1 MKIVKVLGTEEL
13 FRYLDAYDLELD
25 PHFDGLIGRQPK
37 KAWEKFIN
45 VENQHLVSE
54 EGIDFVAK
62 LLRYDHQE
70 RLTARE
76 AMCHAWFDAV
86 EGRDLVA
93 RGVDRNDPNAHAL
106 PGKM

>member
-45 VENQHLVSE
+45 VETQHL
-54 EGIDFVAK
+54 
-62 LLRYDHQE
+62 
-70 RLTARE
+70 ART
-76 AMCHAWFDAV
+76 
-86 EGRDLVA
+86 R
-93 RGVDRNDPNAHAL
+93 RRR
-106 PGKM
+106 

>member
-1 MKIVKVLGTEEL
+1 LT
-13 FRYLDAYDLELD
+13 FNFDLVALVVPGESTRRVRD
-25 PHFDGLIGRQPK
+25 VRAAQ
-37 KAWEKFIN
+37 
-45 VENQHLVSE
+45 VSE

>member
-1 MKIVKVLGTEEL
+1 VKVVKVLGTEDL

-37 KAWEKFIN
+37 KPWNKF
-45 VENQHLVSE
+45 VTPENSHLVSPE
-54 EGIDFVAK
+54 AIDFVSK

-76 AMCHAWFDAV
+76 AMCHDWFAPVPDRSLA
-86 EGRDLVA
+86 D
-93 RGVDRNDPNAHAL
+93 RGVDPANPNAV
-106 PGKM
+106 PS

>member
-1 MKIVKVLGTEEL
+1 MVPGESTRRV
-13 FRYLDAYDLELD
+13 RDVRAA
-25 PHFDGLIGRQPK
+25 Q
-37 KAWEKFIN
+37 
-45 VENQHLVSE
+45 VSE

-86 EGRDLVA
+86 PDLSLI
-93 RGVDRNDPNAHAL
+93 HI
-106 PGKM
+106 